1 MPLLKKLFGFDTRT
15 MSLQKEVTG
24 GVTTFLTMSYIL
36 AVNPAVLSE
45 TGMDA
50 NALFTTTVLASVL
63 ATVMMAVYAKMPF
76 ALAPSMGVSAFF
88 VYTIVMEMGYTWQFG
103 LTAVFVEGIIFIL
116 LTMTGLRERIVDAMP
131 YELRKAISPGIG
143 LFIALIGLHNAG
155 IIDGSEET
163 MVTLG
168 NLHNPSVLLAAAGI
182 LFTVI
187 LLVRN
192 VPGALLLGILATAAA
207 GIPLGL
213 THFERLL
220 NVPPGIEP
228 IFMKMQWENIMSIDM
243 AVCVAT
249 LLFMDIFDTM
259 GTLIGVGQRVGL
271 ANEKGDMP
279 GMNKAFMADSI
290 GTTAGAMLG
299 TTTVSTFIESA
310 AGVNAGG
317 RSGLTAMVTALCFL
331 LALFFAP
338 LFVAIPK
345 AATAPAM
352 FIVGMM
358 MMGDVVKLDF
368 RNYSVA
374 VPCFVCIVFMPF
386 AYSISDGIL
395 LSVITWVAVSIFSG
409 RTKELKRT
417 TVMLAMLFVLKYVF
431 L

>member
-1 MPLLKKLFGFDTRT
+1 

-50 NALFTTTVLASVL
+50 NALFTTTVLASVV

-168 NLHNPSVLLAAAGI
+168 NLHNPSVLLSAAGI

-395 LSVITWVAVSIFSG
+395 LGVITWVAVSIFSG

>member
-1 MPLLKKLFGFDTRT
+1 MPLLKKLFGFDSRT

-50 NALFTTTVLASVL
+50 DALFTTTVLASVV

-192 VPGALLLGILATAAA
+192 VPGALLIGILATAAA

-279 GMNKAFMADSI
+279 GMNKAFMA
-290 GTTAGAMLG
+290 
-299 TTTVSTFIESA
+299 
-310 AGVNAGG
+310 
-317 RSGLTAMVTALCFL
+317 
-331 LALFFAP
+331 
-338 LFVAIPK
+338 
-345 AATAPAM
+345 
-352 FIVGMM
+352 
-358 MMGDVVKLDF
+358 
-368 RNYSVA
+368 
-374 VPCFVCIVFMPF
+374 
-386 AYSISDGIL
+386 
-395 LSVITWVAVSIFSG
+395 VSIFSG

-417 TVMLAMLFVLKYVF
+417 TVMLAILFILKYVF

>member
-1 MPLLKKLFGFDTRT
+1 
-15 MSLQKEVTG
+15 
-24 GVTTFLTMSYIL
+24 
-36 AVNPAVLSE
+36 
-45 TGMDA
+45 
-50 NALFTTTVLASVL
+50 
-63 ATVMMAVYAKMPF
+63 
-76 ALAPSMGVSAFF
+76 
-88 VYTIVMEMGYTWQFG
+88 
-103 LTAVFVEGIIFIL
+103 
-116 LTMTGLRERIVDAMP
+116 MTGLRERIVEAMP

-168 NLHNPSVLLAAAGI
+168 ILHDPSVLLAAAGI

-331 LALFFAP
+331 LSLFFAP

-395 LSVITWVAVSIFSG
+395 LGVITWVAVSIFSG

>member
-1 MPLLKKLFGFDTRT
+1 MPLLKKLFGFDSRT

-116 LTMTGLRERIVDAMP
+116 LTMTGLRERIVEAMP
-131 YELRKAISPGIG
+131 HELRKAISPGIG

-155 IIDGSEET
+155 IIDGSEDT

-271 ANEKGDMP
+271 VNEKGDMP

-395 LSVITWVAVSIFSG
+395 LGVITWVAVSIFSG

>member
-1 MPLLKKLFGFDTRT
+1 MPLLKKLFGFDSRT

-131 YELRKAISPGIG
+131 HELRKAISPGIG

-192 VPGALLLGILATAAA
+192 VPGALLIGILATAAA

-368 RNYSVA
+368 RNYCVA

-395 LSVITWVAVSIFSG
+395 LGVITWVAVSIFSG

>member
-1 MPLLKKLFGFDTRT
+1 MPLLKKLFGFDSRT

-131 YELRKAISPGIG
+131 HELRKAISPGIG

-395 LSVITWVAVSIFSG
+395 LGVITWVAVSIFSG

>member
-1 MPLLKKLFGFDTRT
+1 

-116 LTMTGLRERIVDAMP
+116 LTMTGLRERIVEAMP
-131 YELRKAISPGIG
+131 HELRKAISPGIG

-192 VPGALLLGILATAAA
+192 VPGALLIGILATAAA

-243 AVCVAT
+243 AMCVAT

-299 TTTVSTFIESA
+299 TTTVSTLIESA

-395 LSVITWVAVSIFSG
+395 LGVITWVAVSIFSG

>member
-1 MPLLKKLFGFDTRT
+1 MPLLKKLFGFDSRT

-155 IIDGSEET
+155 IIDGSEDT

-317 RSGLTAMVTALCFL
+317 RSGLTAMVTAVCFL

-395 LSVITWVAVSIFSG
+395 LGVITWVAVSIFSG

>member
-1 MPLLKKLFGFDTRT
+1 MPLLKKLFGFDSRT

-131 YELRKAISPGIG
+131 HELRKAISPGIG

-192 VPGALLLGILATAAA
+192 VPGALLIGILATAAA

-395 LSVITWVAVSIFSG
+395 LGVITWVAVSIFSG

>member
-1 MPLLKKLFGFDTRT
+1 MRLLKKLFGFDSRT

-50 NALFTTTVLASVL
+50 DALFTTTVLASVV

-155 IIDGSEET
+155 IIDGSEDT

-271 ANEKGDMP
+271 VNEKGDML

-395 LSVITWVAVSIFSG
+395 LGVITWVAVSIFSG

>member
-1 MPLLKKLFGFDTRT
+1 

-131 YELRKAISPGIG
+131 HELRKAISPGIG

-192 VPGALLLGILATAAA
+192 VPGALLIGILATAAA

-299 TTTVSTFIESA
+299 TTTVSTLIESA

-374 VPCFVCIVFMPF
+374 MPCFVCIVFMPF

-395 LSVITWVAVSIFSG
+395 LGVITWVAVSIFSG

>member
-1 MPLLKKLFGFDTRT
+1 MRLQKKLFGFDSRT

-50 NALFTTTVLASVL
+50 DALFTTTVLASVV

-116 LTMTGLRERIVDAMP
+116 LTMTGLRERIVEAMP
-131 YELRKAISPGIG
+131 HELRKAISPGIG

-155 IIDGSEET
+155 IIDGSEDT

-192 VPGALLLGILATAAA
+192 VPGALLIGILATAAA

-271 ANEKGDMP
+271 VNEKGDMP

-317 RSGLTAMVTALCFL
+317 RSGLTAMVTAVCFL

-395 LSVITWVAVSIFSG
+395 LGVITWVAVSIFSG

>member
-1 MPLLKKLFGFDTRT
+1 MPLLKKLFGFDSRT

-50 NALFTTTVLASVL
+50 NALFTTTVLASFV

-131 YELRKAISPGIG
+131 HELRKAISPGIG

-220 NVPPGIEP
+220 KVPPGIEP

-271 ANEKGDMP
+271 VNEKGDMP

-395 LSVITWVAVSIFSG
+395 LGVITWVAVSIFSG

-417 TVMLAMLFVLKYVF
+417 TVMLAMLFILKYVF

>member
-1 MPLLKKLFGFDTRT
+1 MRLLKKLFGFDSRT

-50 NALFTTTVLASVL
+50 DALFTTTVLASVV

-155 IIDGSEET
+155 IIDGSEDT
-163 MVTLG
+163 MVTLA
-168 NLHNPSVLLAAAGI
+168 NLHNPSV
-182 LFTVI
+182 
-187 LLVRN
+187 
-192 VPGALLLGILATAAA
+192 
-207 GIPLGL
+207 
-213 THFERLL
+213 
-220 NVPPGIEP
+220 
-228 IFMKMQWENIMSIDM
+228 
-243 AVCVAT
+243 
-249 LLFMDIFDTM
+249 
-259 GTLIGVGQRVGL
+259 
-271 ANEKGDMP
+271 
-279 GMNKAFMADSI
+279 
-290 GTTAGAMLG
+290 
-299 TTTVSTFIESA
+299 
-310 AGVNAGG
+310 
-317 RSGLTAMVTALCFL
+317 L

-395 LSVITWVAVSIFSG
+395 LGVITWVAVSIFSG

>member
-1 MPLLKKLFGFDTRT
+1 MPLLKKLFGFDSRT

-50 NALFTTTVLASVL
+50 DALFMTTVLASFV

-131 YELRKAISPGIG
+131 HELRKAISPGIG

-192 VPGALLLGILATAAA
+192 VPGALLIGILATAAA

-271 ANEKGDMP
+271 VNEKGDMP

-395 LSVITWVAVSIFSG
+395 LGVITWVAVSIFSG

>member
-1 MPLLKKLFGFDTRT
+1 

-50 NALFTTTVLASVL
+50 NALFTTTVLASVV

-168 NLHNPSVLLAAAGI
+168 NLHNPSVLLSAAGI

-192 VPGALLLGILATAAA
+192 VPGALLIGILATAAA

-395 LSVITWVAVSIFSG
+395 LGVITWVAVSIFSG

>member
-1 MPLLKKLFGFDTRT
+1 MRLLKKLFGFDPRT

-103 LTAVFVEGIIFIL
+103 LTAVFIEGIIFIL
-116 LTMTGLRERIVDAMP
+116 LTMTGLRERIVEAMP
-131 YELRKAISPGIG
+131 HELRKAISPGIG

-192 VPGALLLGILATAAA
+192 VPGALLIGILATAAA

-395 LSVITWVAVSIFSG
+395 LGVITWVAVSIFSG

-417 TVMLAMLFVLKYVF
+417 TVMLAMLFILKYVF

>member
-1 MPLLKKLFGFDTRT
+1 MRLLKKLFGFDSRT

-131 YELRKAISPGIG
+131 HELRKAISPGIG

-155 IIDGSEET
+155 IIDGSEDT

-271 ANEKGDMP
+271 VNEKGDMP

-395 LSVITWVAVSIFSG
+395 LGVITWVAVSIFSG

>member
-1 MPLLKKLFGFDTRT
+1 MRLLKKLFGFDSRT

-50 NALFTTTVLASVL
+50 DALFTTTVLASVV

-155 IIDGSEET
+155 IIDGSEDT

-207 GIPLGL
+207 GMPLGL

-317 RSGLTAMVTALCFL
+317 RSGLTAMVTAVCFL

-395 LSVITWVAVSIFSG
+395 LGVITWVAVSIFSG

-417 TVMLAMLFVLKYVF
+417 TVMLAMLFILKYVF

>member
-1 MPLLKKLFGFDTRT
+1 MRLLKKLFGFDPRT

-116 LTMTGLRERIVDAMP
+116 LTMTGLRERIVEAMP
-131 YELRKAISPGIG
+131 HELRKAISPGIG

-271 ANEKGDMP
+271 VNEKGDMP

-317 RSGLTAMVTALCFL
+317 RSGLTAMVTAVCFL

-368 RNYSVA
+368 MNYSVA

-417 TVMLAMLFVLKYVF
+417 TVMLAMLFILKYVF

>member
-1 MPLLKKLFGFDTRT
+1 

-50 NALFTTTVLASVL
+50 NALFTTTVLASVV

-116 LTMTGLRERIVDAMP
+116 LTMTGLRERIVEAMP
-131 YELRKAISPGIG
+131 HELRKAISPGIG

-228 IFMKMQWENIMSIDM
+228 IFMKMQWENITSIDM
-243 AVCVAT
+243 AMCVAT

-395 LSVITWVAVSIFSG
+395 LGVITWVAVSIFSG

>member
-1 MPLLKKLFGFDTRT
+1 MPLLKKLFGFDSRT

-131 YELRKAISPGIG
+131 HELRKAISPGIG

-317 RSGLTAMVTALCFL
+317 RSGLTAMVTAICFL

-395 LSVITWVAVSIFSG
+395 LGVITWVAVSIFSG

>member
-1 MPLLKKLFGFDTRT
+1 MPLLKKLFGFDSRT

-50 NALFTTTVLASVL
+50 NALFTTTVLASVV

-116 LTMTGLRERIVDAMP
+116 LTMTGLRERIVEAMP
-131 YELRKAISPGIG
+131 HELRKAISPGIG

-317 RSGLTAMVTALCFL
+317 RSGLTAMVTAVCFL

-395 LSVITWVAVSIFSG
+395 LGVITWVAVSIFSG

>member
-24 GVTTFLTMSYIL
+24 GVTIFLTMSYIL

-116 LTMTGLRERIVDAMP
+116 LTMTGLREMIVDAMP
-131 YELRKAISPGIG
+131 HELRKAISPGIG

-155 IIDGSEET
+155 IIDGSEDT

-192 VPGALLLGILATAAA
+192 VPGALLIGILATAAA

-271 ANEKGDMP
+271 VNEKGDMP

-317 RSGLTAMVTALCFL
+317 RSGLTAMVTALCFF

-374 VPCFVCIVFMPF
+374 MPCFVCIVFMPF

-395 LSVITWVAVSIFSG
+395 LGVITWVAVSIFSG

>member
-1 MPLLKKLFGFDTRT
+1 MPLLKKLFGFDSRT

-395 LSVITWVAVSIFSG
+395 LGVITWVAVSIFSG

>member
-1 MPLLKKLFGFDTRT
+1 

-131 YELRKAISPGIG
+131 HELRKAISPGIG

-155 IIDGSEET
+155 IIDGSEDT

-271 ANEKGDMP
+271 VNEKGDMP

-395 LSVITWVAVSIFSG
+395 LGVITWVAVSIFSG

-417 TVMLAMLFVLKYVF
+417 TVMLAMLFILKYVF

>member
-1 MPLLKKLFGFDTRT
+1 MPLLKKLFGFDSRT

-50 NALFTTTVLASVL
+50 DALFTTTVLASVV

-155 IIDGSEET
+155 IIDGSEDT

-192 VPGALLLGILATAAA
+192 VPGALLIGILATAAA

-243 AVCVAT
+243 AACVAT

-271 ANEKGDMP
+271 VNEKGDMP

-395 LSVITWVAVSIFSG
+395 LGVITWVAVSIFSG

>member
-1 MPLLKKLFGFDTRT
+1 MPLLKKLFGFDSRT

-88 VYTIVMEMGYTWQFG
+88 VYTIVSEMGYTWQFG

-131 YELRKAISPGIG
+131 HELRKAISPGIG

-243 AVCVAT
+243 AMCVAT

-368 RNYSVA
+368 MNYSVA

-395 LSVITWVAVSIFSG
+395 LGVITWVAVSIFSG

>member
-1 MPLLKKLFGFDTRT
+1 MRLLKKLFGFDSRT

-50 NALFTTTVLASVL
+50 DALFTTTVLASVV

-155 IIDGSEET
+155 IIDGSEDT

-317 RSGLTAMVTALCFL
+317 RSGLTAMVTAICFL

-395 LSVITWVAVSIFSG
+395 LGVITWVAVSIFSG

-417 TVMLAMLFVLKYVF
+417 TVMLAMLFILKYVF

>member
-1 MPLLKKLFGFDTRT
+1 MRLLKKLFGFDPRT

-50 NALFTTTVLASVL
+50 DALFTTTVLASVL

-116 LTMTGLRERIVDAMP
+116 LTMTGLRDRIVDAMP
-131 YELRKAISPGIG
+131 HELRKAISPGIG
-143 LFIALIGLHNAG
+143 LFIALIGLHSAG

-192 VPGALLLGILATAAA
+192 VPGALLLGILATAVA

-395 LSVITWVAVSIFSG
+395 LGVITWVAVSIFSG

>member
-1 MPLLKKLFGFDTRT
+1 MRLLKKLFGFDSRT

-50 NALFTTTVLASVL
+50 DALFTTTVLASVL

-116 LTMTGLRERIVDAMP
+116 LTMTGLRDRIVDAMP
-131 YELRKAISPGIG
+131 HELRKAISPGIG

-168 NLHNPSVLLAAAGI
+168 NLHNSSVLLAAAGI

-192 VPGALLLGILATAAA
+192 VPGALLIGILATAAA

-271 ANEKGDMP
+271 VNEKGDMP

-299 TTTVSTFIESA
+299 TSTVSTFIESA

-331 LALFFAP
+331 LSLFFAP

-386 AYSISDGIL
+386 AYSIPAGIL
-395 LSVITWVAVSIFSG
+395 LGVITWVAVSIFSG

-417 TVMLAMLFVLKYVF
+417 TVMLAILFILKYVF

>member
-1 MPLLKKLFGFDTRT
+1 MRLLKKLFGFDPRT

-50 NALFTTTVLASVL
+50 NALFTTTVLASVV

-131 YELRKAISPGIG
+131 HELRKAISPGIG

-192 VPGALLLGILATAAA
+192 VPGALLIGILATAAA

-395 LSVITWVAVSIFSG
+395 LGVITWVAVSIFSG

>member
-1 MPLLKKLFGFDTRT
+1 

-192 VPGALLLGILATAAA
+192 VPGALLIGILATAAA

-271 ANEKGDMP
+271 VNEKGDMP

-395 LSVITWVAVSIFSG
+395 LGVITWVAVSIFSG